1 MIKGR
6 ISETLS
12 TIRLAITQTYKE
24 CCPKAYIYMTTLV
37 SHFSDYTNR
46 QPSNACVN
54 DYNSK
59 STSCLKEYLMAL
71 LKAAA

>member
-1 MIKGR
+1 
-6 ISETLS
+6 
-12 TIRLAITQTYKE
+12 
-24 CCPKAYIYMTTLV
+24 MTTLV

-59 STSCLKEYLMAL
+59 SASCLKRVFNGPIEGCCMSAYL
-71 LKAAA
+71 LKSHVPKLCGSSPEEVVHSWPL